1 MKQSEEP
8 VDSEYRKTSF
18 NDIRRFDTVARQY
31 KILYTGLT
39 LATIGD
45 RLWGRRYVH
54 WQSFCRPA
62 GALMKRMAA
71 LGLVRCQYMSSTKRT
86 LWFAT
91 NKSVGRG

>member
-1 MKQSEEP
+1 MTQRTQVMEEALD
-8 VDSEYRKTSF
+8 VF
-18 NDIRRFDTVARQY
+18 RRFDNR
-31 KILYTGLT
+31 GLP

>member
-1 MKQSEEP
+1 MNNRTQVMDEALDVFK
-8 VDSEYRKTSF
+8 RF
-18 NDIRRFDTVARQY
+18 NYQ
-31 KILYTGLT
+31 GLT

-54 WQSFCRPA
+54 WQSYCRPA